1 MKWMNGGYGGHV
13 LQQMKKKRCI
23 HSMTTLLG
31 TPCINLKSNQIEAF
45 IVMCTVS
52 LCNGIF
58 ICCPQNAE

>member
-13 LQQMKKKRCI
+13 LQQIKKEYI

-45 IVMCTVS
+45 IAVCTVS
-52 LCNGIF
+52 LFNEIF